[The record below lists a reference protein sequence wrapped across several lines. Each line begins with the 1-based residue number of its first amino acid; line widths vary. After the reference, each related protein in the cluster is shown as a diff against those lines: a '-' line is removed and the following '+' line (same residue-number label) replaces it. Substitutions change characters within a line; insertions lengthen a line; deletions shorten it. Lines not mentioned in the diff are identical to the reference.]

1 MLNLE
6 QSVNVSEAK
15 SDIYKKTNKK
25 KTLMFRSGSSPGS
38 RPLPVRRQ
46 TRLRG
51 TGTGWMPSW
60 TGWPAC
66 CHSPLMSSPSW
77 TSCRCFVSQFPTSA
91 SKVSSKVGQMKRWH
105 LWLWKGLC
113 VCVRVWPEVDGQVK
127 PIFIGV
133 FIETK
138 TKTKKNTE
146 LKFLFKFA
154 YNKLHT

>member
-1 MLNLE
+1 MCQKLRVT
-6 QSVNVSEAK
+6 S
-15 SDIYKKTNKK
+15 IKKKNKK

-51 TGTGWMPSW
+51 TGTGWMLSW

-77 TSCRCFVSQFPTSA
+77 TSCRCFASQFPTSA

-105 LWLWKGLC
+105 LWLWKGAVCACLRVCSC
-113 VCVRVWPEVDGQVK
+113 VARSGRTSQTNLHWCIYWNK
-127 PIFIGV
+127 N
-133 FIETK
+133 
-138 TKTKKNTE
+138 KKNTE